1 MESKNKILTATISLG
16 ALVVGIFIGIG
27 VKGDNLQN
35 NITSTKDKGYAEC
48 EKHKAMFWEGNLI
61 STLGNVKAKK
71 AIKTCKGKY
80 SKYWNAKPTI
90 NECMGLKNNADKY
103 GAKEFP
109 NYLAKNKISLSNTSY
124 CASNYPYMWSE
135 KDVNKKEC
143 DQYKSFVDK
152 GGNLTDLFSNGEI
165 GGTLEDT
172 CKNLIEWEE
181 IE

>member
-1 MESKNKILTATISLG
+1 MESKNKVLTATISLG

-48 EKHKAMFWEGNLI
+48 EKYKVMFWEGN
-61 STLGNVKAKK
+61 SVSKK
-71 AIKTCKGKY
+71 DIKTCKDKY

-124 CASNYPYMWSE
+124 CASTYPYMWSG
-135 KDVNKKEC
+135 KDVKEKEC
-143 DQYKSFVDK
+143 AQYKSFVDK
-152 GGNLTDLFSNGEI
+152 GGNLTDLFNNGEI

-172 CKNLIEWEE
+172 CKNLVEWTEE
-181 IE
+181 